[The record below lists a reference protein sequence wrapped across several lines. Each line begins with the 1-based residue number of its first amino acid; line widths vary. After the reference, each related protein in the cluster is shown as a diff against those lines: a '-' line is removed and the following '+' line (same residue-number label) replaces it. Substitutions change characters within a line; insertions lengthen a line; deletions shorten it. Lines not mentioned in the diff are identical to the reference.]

1 MEQQLYQTALLV
13 SGILCLGMGL
23 ALLKYFTYYG
33 IYPHYRRLRLLVAL
47 ALGLTGTGC
56 LLHWHFGF
64 LPPWIFTLLLLV
76 GLVVLIAIF
85 YNIYELGTRLS
96 KYDGTPRT
104 EL

>member
-13 SGILCLGMGL
+13 SGILCLCMGGV
-23 ALLKYFTYYG
+23 LLKYFTYFG
-33 IYPHYRRLRLLVAL
+33 IYPHYRRLRVLVAL
-47 ALGLTGTGC
+47 AFSIIGAGC

-64 LPPWIFTLLLLV
+64 LPVWPFMLLMIADL
-76 GLVVLIAIF
+76 GVLIAIF
-85 YNIYELGTRLS
+85 YNLHEFGFRLD